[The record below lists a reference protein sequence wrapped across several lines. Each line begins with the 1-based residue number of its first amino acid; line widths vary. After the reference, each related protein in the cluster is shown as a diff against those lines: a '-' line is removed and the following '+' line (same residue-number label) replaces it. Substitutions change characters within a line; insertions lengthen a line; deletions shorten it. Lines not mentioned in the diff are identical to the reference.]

1 MTAIFQAAQERATT
15 GAMRRAGVS
24 TKKPTKVAPVNAP
37 ICTAKQIE
45 SPPTKKIESPTKQ
58 IESPTKKSAESPKK
72 KKKSLM
78 AAFIA
83 SYLKGAEM
91 RATTGAR
98 RRRR

>member
-15 GAMRRAGVS
+15 GAMRRAGFP

-37 ICTAKQIE
+37 CAAKQIE
-45 SPPTKKIESPTKQ
+45 SPPTKIEGTKQ

-91 RATTGAR
+91 RATAGAR